1 MNTKR
6 TTRFLM
12 IFLLTALALGQTA
25 GAQSMSRKEA
35 RAAEKAAKA
44 AAKEARKLNKRDQ
57 RYGQQ
62 TQAAKPSGGL
72 MPYFIENGDT
82 VYYDAVPPVWIFGR
96 SMLKKSDW
104 KQYYRLVYN
113 FNKAWPYASMCSR
126 IVQEVDH
133 DLETKGFSRIQKEKY
148 INQWQKRLLADFEPI
163 IRQMSISQG
172 KLLCRLIDREI
183 GKSSYDIVKDY
194 KSGLAASVW
203 QGVAKLF
210 SGDLKAHYDPD
221 GEDRPTEE
229 LIKMWERGEFETL
242 YFSIFGKMPDKVVIP
257 ENYR

>member
-1 MNTKR
+1 MNIKR
-6 TTRFLM
+6 ATIILTTFLM
-12 IFLLTALALGQTA
+12 TVLTLSQAADAQT
-25 GAQSMSRKEA
+25 MSRKEA

-44 AAKEARKLNKRDQ
+44 AAKEARRLNKRDQ
-57 RYGQQ
+57 KYVQQ
-62 TQAAKPSGGL
+62 TDAQKPSGGL
-72 MPYFIENGDT
+72 MPYFIEGGDT
-82 VYYDAVPPVWIFGR
+82 VYYDAVPPVWIFGKAI
-96 SMLKKSDW
+96 LKKSEW

-113 FNKAWPYASMCSR
+113 FNKAWPYAEMCSR

-133 DLETKGFSRIQKEKY
+133 DLATKGFSLLQKEKY

-163 IRQMSISQG
+163 IRHMTISQG

-242 YFSIFGKMPDKVVIP
+242 YFSIFGKMPDTVEIP
-257 ENYR
+257 EKYR

>member
-1 MNTKR
+1 MKSA
-6 TTRFLM
+6 TRILTM
-12 IFLLTALALGQTA
+12 FLLAAVALCQTA
-25 GAQSMSRKEA
+25 GAQNMSRKEA
-35 RAAEKAAKA
+35 KAAEKAAKA
-44 AAKEARKLNKRDQ
+44 AAKEAKRLNRRDQ
-57 RYGQQ
+57 KYVQQ
-62 TQAAKPSGGL
+62 TQPSKPSGGL
-72 MPYFIENGDT
+72 MPYFIEGGDT
-82 VYYDAVPPVWIFGR
+82 VYYDAVPPVWVFGK

-113 FNKAWPYASMCSR
+113 FNKAWPYAEMCSR

-133 DLETKGFSRIQKEKY
+133 DLDSRKFSRAQKEKY
-148 INQWQKRLLADFEPI
+148 INQWQKQLMSDFEPI
-163 IRQMSISQG
+163 IRQMTISQG

-242 YFSIFGKMPDKVVIP
+242 YFSIFGKMPEKVTIP
-257 ENYR
+257 DRYRN

>member
-1 MNTKR
+1 MKSA
-6 TTRFLM
+6 TRILTM
-12 IFLLTALALGQTA
+12 FLLAAVALCQTA
-25 GAQSMSRKEA
+25 GAQNMSRKEA
-35 RAAEKAAKA
+35 KAAEKAAKA
-44 AAKEARKLNKRDQ
+44 AAKEAKKLNRRDQ
-57 RYGQQ
+57 KYVQQ
-62 TQAAKPSGGL
+62 TQPSKPSGGL
-72 MPYFIENGDT
+72 MPYFIEGGDT
-82 VYYDAVPPVWIFGR
+82 VYYDAVPPVWVFGK

-113 FNKAWPYASMCSR
+113 FNKAWPYAEMCSR

-133 DLETKGFSRIQKEKY
+133 DLDSRKFSRAQKEKY
-148 INQWQKRLLADFEPI
+148 INQWQKQLMSDFEPI
-163 IRQMSISQG
+163 IRQMTISQG

-242 YFSIFGKMPDKVVIP
+242 YFSIFGKMPEKVTIP
-257 ENYR
+257 DRYRN

>member
-1 MNTKR
+1 MKR
-6 TTRFLM
+6 ATRILT
-12 IFLLTALALGQTA
+12 FLLLTVLALGQTA

-35 RAAEKAAKA
+35 KAAEKAAKA
-44 AAKEARKLNKRDQ
+44 AAKEAKRLNKRDQ
-57 RYGQQ
+57 KYIQQ
-62 TQAAKPSGGL
+62 TQAEKPSGGL
-72 MPYFIENGDT
+72 MPYFIEGGDT
-82 VYYDAVPPVWIFGR
+82 VYYDAVPAVWIFGK

-113 FNKAWPYASMCSR
+113 FNKAWPYAEMCSR
-126 IVQEVDH
+126 IVKEVDH
-133 DLETKGFSRIQKEKY
+133 DLETKGFGRIQKEKY

-163 IRQMSISQG
+163 IRQMTISQG

-229 LIKMWERGEFETL
+229 LIKMWERGEFDTL
-242 YFSIFGKMPDKVVIP
+242 YYSIFGKMPEKVTIP
-257 ENYR
+257 DRYRD